1 VVERGVC
8 LYTEK
13 AMNAQRLGA
22 VGVVIGNNVESDSLY
37 LMGYAPD
44 YTGSITI
51 PAVFVSGKSYQ
62 LMTQILQSYMFGT
75 DQVQATLEDTTEDSP
90 VGNPNTPPPLTPNPP
105 MDTGVS
111 PPTGTGGG
119 VTDEPEPNE
128 MPEEVDSGME
138 IVWCLVGVII
148 LFKCMIVTIALRR
161 KCKQNRMA
169 RRVGASSSSSST
181 PLTEG
186 EMSDEGELPVVYAT
200 SPPTRGFTVAAPS
213 SSSSVATSASRSS
226 SSASSSR
233 ALTATNLSAY
243 PSIQY
248 APLMPQATAPSDMYD
263 LEKQPI
269 IIRG

>member
-1 VVERGVC
+1 
-8 LYTEK
+8 
-13 AMNAQRLGA
+13 MNAQRLGA
-22 VGVVIGNNVESDSLY
+22 VGIIIGNNVESDSLY

-44 YTGSITI
+44 YTGSVTI

-62 LMTQILQSYMFGT
+62 LMTQILQSYMFGKE
-75 DQVQATLEDTTEDSP
+75 QVQATLEDTTEESP

-111 PPTGTGGG
+111 PPSSPTGTAGG
-119 VTDEPEPNE
+119 VIIDDPPTDGDVPDT
-128 MPEEVDSGME
+128 EVDSGVE
-138 IVWCLVGVII
+138 VVWYVIGVII
-148 LFKCMIVTIALRR
+148 VFKCMIVTIALRR
-161 KCKQNRMA
+161 KCKQDRMA
-169 RRVGASSSSSST
+169 RRVGSSASASSSSSSST

-186 EMSDEGELPVVYAT
+186 EVSDEGELPVVYAT

-213 SSSSVATSASRSS
+213 SSSSS
-226 SSASSSR
+226 SSSR